1 LVTFCHHR
9 WCVKDL
15 CLLITSIRSLCLPL
29 AYQCS

>member
-15 CLLITSIRSLCLPL
+15 CLLITSIRSLSSFGL
-29 AYQCS
+29 SM